1 MPKEIK
7 IAQEVPPVVVDDS
20 EPRLAA
26 RRTREPPKDAGQ
38 IYGDHPDCRNHI
50 RYFKSLSEW
59 NKHMKKHD
67 RPYKCTNP
75 GCNQR
80 FTQSGVMHRHVRE
93 VHCEGKKWMCP
104 YPDCNSSSGKGFK
117 RKGGLDTHIR
127 YVHTEAG
134 RNSLRAQIAQ
144 LQREAMQ
151 RDSRLDKLERELK
164 QALSPSVRL
173 PSCYRTMIIGLRY
186 VDGLRMGRV
195 RRATQKEAE
204 EREEPFL
211 VALNEK
217 DRGHRSDQ
225 NASGREQARARR
237 LIVGP
242 TTSSRVNGGWGV
254 AVGAA
259 GRGRSAL
266 RWTSRKWRENK
277 PKAAAPEQ
285 NEINR

>member
-1 MPKEIK
+1 MAPLSHCNWFVGPKRLSLACFILATLEEVPSALLYLRGLLVGLVEAKNHLFTVSVPRAGNSQVLEEVKIPERQMPKEIK

-173 PSCYRTMIIGLRY
+173 PSCAEL
-186 VDGLRMGRV
+186 
-195 RRATQKEAE
+195 EAG
-204 EREEPFL
+204 
-211 VALNEK
+211 V
-217 DRGHRSDQ
+217 
-225 NASGREQARARR
+225 SG
-237 LIVGP
+237 
-242 TTSSRVNGGWGV
+242 N
-254 AVGAA
+254 
-259 GRGRSAL
+259 
-266 RWTSRKWRENK
+266 
-277 PKAAAPEQ
+277 
-285 NEINR
+285 